1 MGSKT
6 IMLAIFLLILLSL
19 LQVRSSVDLTLQPET
34 NGTLV
39 VQACLAKI
47 SQSSIFS
54 TNDQLMLRRIAYV
67 ETNDGGD
74 ADTYTNTSNGGIWQL
89 SETKYTATKN
99 TGSNTQLQ
107 QQVQGISTSF
117 GINWLTTQWVDLR
130 KPFYSALAA
139 RLYMQVITASIPL
152 ASDLSSQ
159 GTYWANY
166 YTSSG
171 GSQSQ
176 YVSAVNQLQSI
187 EGKLVLICKLSRNFH
202 CSVCAFSVPPLLI
215 TFIFYK
221 SIQ

>member
-1 MGSKT
+1 METKT
-6 IMLAIFLLILLSL
+6 IILVIFLLILLSL
-19 LQVRSSVDLTLQPET
+19 LQVKSAVDLTLQPEA

-54 TNDQLMLRRIAYV
+54 TNDQQMLRRIAYV
-67 ETNDGGD
+67 ETHDGAD

-99 TGSNTQLQ
+99 TGSNTELQ

-152 ASDLSSQ
+152 ASDVSSQ

-171 GSQSQ
+171 GNQSQ

-187 EGKLVLICKLSRNFH
+187 EGIIN
-202 CSVCAFSVPPLLI
+202 
-215 TFIFYK
+215 
-221 SIQ
+221 

>member
-1 MGSKT
+1 METKT
-6 IMLAIFLLILLSL
+6 TMLAIFLLILLSL
-19 LQVRSSVDLTLQPET
+19 LQQVKSAVDLTLQPEA

-54 TNDQLMLRRIAYV
+54 TNDQQMLRRIAYV
-67 ETNDGGD
+67 ETHDGAD
-74 ADTYTNTSNGGIWQL
+74 PDTYTNTSNGGIWQL
-89 SETKYTATKN
+89 SEAKYTATKN

-107 QQVQGISTSF
+107 QQVQGISSSF
-117 GINWLTTQWVDLR
+117 GINWLTTQWIDLR

-152 ASDLSSQ
+152 ASDVSSQ

-187 EGKLVLICKLSRNFH
+187 EGIHIIS
-202 CSVCAFSVPPLLI
+202 
-215 TFIFYK
+215 
-221 SIQ
+221 

>member
-54 TNDQLMLRRIAYV
+54 TNDQQMLRRIAYV
-67 ETNDGGD
+67 ETNDGTD

-187 EGKLVLICKLSRNFH
+187 EGIYTN
-202 CSVCAFSVPPLLI
+202 
-215 TFIFYK
+215 
-221 SIQ
+221 

>member
-1 MGSKT
+1 METKT

-19 LQVRSSVDLTLQPET
+19 LQVKSAVDLTLQPEA

-67 ETNDGGD
+67 ETHDGAD

-187 EGKLVLICKLSRNFH
+187 EGIIN
-202 CSVCAFSVPPLLI
+202 
-215 TFIFYK
+215 
-221 SIQ
+221 

>member
-1 MGSKT
+1 METKT
-6 IMLAIFLLILLSL
+6 IILVIFLLILLSL
-19 LQVRSSVDLTLQPET
+19 LQVKSAVDLTLQPEA

-54 TNDQLMLRRIAYV
+54 TNDQQMLRRIAYV
-67 ETNDGGD
+67 ETHDGAD

-89 SETKYTATKN
+89 RETKYTATKN

-152 ASDLSSQ
+152 ASDVSSQ

-171 GSQSQ
+171 GNQSQ

-187 EGKLVLICKLSRNFH
+187 EGIIN
-202 CSVCAFSVPPLLI
+202 
-215 TFIFYK
+215 
-221 SIQ
+221 

>member
-1 MGSKT
+1 METKT
-6 IMLAIFLLILLSL
+6 IILVIFLLILLSL
-19 LQVRSSVDLTLQPET
+19 LQVKSAVDLTLQPEA

-39 VQACLAKI
+39 VKACLAKI

-54 TNDQLMLRRIAYV
+54 TNDQQMLRRIAYV
-67 ETNDGGD
+67 ETHDGAD

-152 ASDLSSQ
+152 ASDVSSQ

-166 YTSSG
+166 YTSFG
-171 GSQSQ
+171 GNQSQ

-187 EGKLVLICKLSRNFH
+187 EGIIN
-202 CSVCAFSVPPLLI
+202 
-215 TFIFYK
+215 
-221 SIQ
+221 

>member
-54 TNDQLMLRRIAYV
+54 TNDQQMLRRIAYV
-67 ETNDGGD
+67 ETHDRTD
-74 ADTYTNTSNGGIWQL
+74 ADTYTNTSNGEIWQL

-139 RLYMQVITASIPL
+139 RLYMQVITVSIPL

>member
-1 MGSKT
+1 METKT

-19 LQVRSSVDLTLQPET
+19 LQQVKSVVDLTLQPEA

-54 TNDQLMLRRIAYV
+54 TNDQQMLRRIAYV
-67 ETNDGGD
+67 ETHDGAD
-74 ADTYTNTSNGGIWQL
+74 PDTYTNTSNGGIWQL
-89 SETKYTATKN
+89 SEAKYTATKN
-99 TGSNTQLQ
+99 TGLNTQLQ

-117 GINWLTTQWVDLR
+117 SINWLTTQWVDLR

-152 ASDLSSQ
+152 ASDVSSQ

-176 YVSAVNQLQSI
+176 YVTAVNQLQSI
-187 EGKLVLICKLSRNFH
+187 EGIH
-202 CSVCAFSVPPLLI
+202 I
-215 TFIFYK
+215 IY
-221 SIQ
+221 

>member
-6 IMLAIFLLILLSL
+6 IMLAIFLLILLFL

-54 TNDQLMLRRIAYV
+54 TNDQQMLRRIAYV
-67 ETNDGGD
+67 ETNDGTD

-187 EGKLVLICKLSRNFH
+187 EGIYTN
-202 CSVCAFSVPPLLI
+202 
-215 TFIFYK
+215 
-221 SIQ
+221 